1 MLLGKTPTLAERIE
15 KIEQVTPADLLEVG
29 KLLVKDTVYL
39 LDVER

>member
-1 MLLGKTPTLAERIE
+1 LLNKKATLEERIA
-15 KIEQVTPADLLEVG
+15 KINAVTPEQLLEVG